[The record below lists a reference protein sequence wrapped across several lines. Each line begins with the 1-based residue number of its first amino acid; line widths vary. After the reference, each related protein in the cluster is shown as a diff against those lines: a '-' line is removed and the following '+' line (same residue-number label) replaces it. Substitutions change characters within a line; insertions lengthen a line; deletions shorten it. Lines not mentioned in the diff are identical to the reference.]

1 MEQNTKKCPYCG
13 EEIMADAKKCRHC
26 GEWLDKTSDASVE
39 KSTVRPIKENKK
51 RTWLYVAVIAI
62 VAVVASVLIVLFSK
76 NGKDHVATEKQAAP
90 PAMDYT
96 IKQVSFDPKSLVAL
110 NLMSREGA
118 NNILKSSGWEN
129 AFTMEENG
137 QIGAEGFVKDF
148 DELNVIYK
156 YVSNTNRLG
165 AGYIEFETKLQSI
178 LDDWVKTLS
187 ASGYMYSITKQ
198 QKEALT
204 SSEVKGREVK
214 GREVT
219 DLLLASN
226 DTVNSPVYGI
236 WLSTFYSDES
246 MTIPIPDSNT
256 ATLYVKK
263 LPSNTK

>member
-1 MEQNTKKCPYCG
+1 M
-13 EEIMADAKKCRHC
+13 
-26 GEWLDKTSDASVE
+26 
-39 KSTVRPIKENKK
+39 
-51 RTWLYVAVIAI
+51 
-62 VAVVASVLIVLFSK
+62 LFRS
-76 NGKDHVATEKQAAP
+76 
-90 PAMDYT
+90 
-96 IKQVSFDPKSLVAL
+96 
-110 NLMSREGA
+110 
-118 NNILKSSGWEN
+118 
-129 AFTMEENG
+129 
-137 QIGAEGFVKDF
+137 
-148 DELNVIYK
+148 NVIYK

-178 LDDWVKTLS
+178 VDDWVKTLS

-204 SSEVKGREVK
+204 SSEVK

>member
-1 MEQNTKKCPYCG
+1 MEAKKKCPYCG
-13 EEIMADAKKCRHC
+13 EEIMTDAKKCRHC
-26 GEWLDKTSDASVE
+26 GEWLDKMSAESVG
-39 KSTVRPIKENKK
+39 KSSIKTTKVNKK
-51 RTWLYVAVIAI
+51 RAWPYIAVIALI
-62 VAVVASVLIVLFSK
+62 AVVASVLLVIYSK
-76 NGKDHVATEKQAAP
+76 NDNVTAEEQIAVPT
-90 PAMDYT
+90 MDFT
-96 IKQVSFDPKSLVAL
+96 IDQVSFDPKSLVAL
-110 NLMSREGA
+110 NLMSREEA

-178 LDDWVKTLS
+178 VDDWVKTLS
-187 ASGYMYSITKQ
+187 ASGYNYSITKQ

-204 SSEVKGREVK
+204 SSEVK